1 MLLPLAVPLRKKA
14 GRLEFLRS
22 RLEDGPS
29 GPLVRPFENQAS
41 GALTTLA
48 WADALAMIPAEA
60 ETLEAGAVVETLRWQ
75 DL

>member
-1 MLLPLAVPLRKKA
+1 
-14 GRLEFLRS
+14 
-22 RLEDGPS
+22 
-29 GPLVRPFENQAS
+29 LVRPFENQAS